1 MDRKTERR
9 PNPLSDLR
17 ALRLRARM
25 TTRQAARIVGVSHVT
40 IVNWETEM
48 YAADPSS
55 VKALTREYRKRAKKP
70 T

>member
-1 MDRKTERR
+1 
-9 PNPLSDLR
+9 
-17 ALRLRARM
+17 M